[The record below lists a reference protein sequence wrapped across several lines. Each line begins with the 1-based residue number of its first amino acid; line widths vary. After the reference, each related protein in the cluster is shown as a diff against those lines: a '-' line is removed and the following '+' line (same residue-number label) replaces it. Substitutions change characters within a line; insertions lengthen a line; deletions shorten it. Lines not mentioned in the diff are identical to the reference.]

1 MSECAHVF
9 SCAPLHAGHGH
20 LHTEAMPRAQ
30 RVILSFGLL
39 LIAALS
45 LVVVASQI
53 GVTWYSA
60 PGATGVATKQLAVFE
75 PAIVGTVVAAFAAL
89 ALLAQ
94 LLLVARRTVPR
105 WTWAAS
111 GAVSVLAVVAA
122 VVVSTADR
130 PVF

>member
-1 MSECAHVF
+1 
-9 SCAPLHAGHGH
+9 
-20 LHTEAMPRAQ
+20 MPRVQ
-30 RVILSFGLL
+30 RIILASGLL
-39 LIAALS
+39 LTAALA
-45 LVVVASQI
+45 LVVVSSQI
-53 GVTWYSA
+53 GMTWYAA
-60 PGATGVATKQLAVFE
+60 PGASGVATKQTAVFE
-75 PAIVGTVVAAFAAL
+75 PAIVGTVVTALAAL

-94 LLLVARRTVPR
+94 VLVAARRTVPR